1 MQSKHNAPK
10 KIPSARKNNIHTEGV
25 DGRFLF
31 PRPQMEY
38 RICWQT
44 EAPGHTHTH
53 THMKYT
59 CTHTHT
65 APRVNTHTHTK
76 YTCTNTQSCTHHER
90 AHTHTKYTCTNTH
103 TYIHT
108 LQ

>member
-44 EAPGHTHTH
+44 EASGHTHTH
-53 THMKYT
+53 TLHSSHT
-59 CTHTHT
+59 HTTTHTHT
-65 APRVNTHTHTK
+65 LHSTHTHTHI
-76 YTCTNTQSCTHHER
+76 TLIT
-90 AHTHTKYTCTNTH
+90 HTHTHTH
-103 TYIHT
+103 THYTHHT
-108 LQ
+108 HI